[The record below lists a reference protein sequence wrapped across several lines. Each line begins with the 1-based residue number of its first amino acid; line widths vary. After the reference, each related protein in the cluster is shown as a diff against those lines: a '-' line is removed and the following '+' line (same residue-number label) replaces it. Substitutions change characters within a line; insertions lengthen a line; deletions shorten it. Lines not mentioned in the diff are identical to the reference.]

1 MTLDQLR
8 IFVTVAE
15 CEHLT
20 RAAADLRLAP
30 SAVSA
35 AIRALETRHG
45 VALFDR
51 VARRIVLTE
60 IGRSFLDE
68 ARAVLARAS
77 AAEARLGDLAGRVG
91 GILRIEASLTIAAYW
106 LPARLVTFRRA
117 HPDVEI
123 DLSVANSAHVARSVT
138 EGTAEIGFVE
148 GMVEGASLTVRTIA
162 RDHLMI
168 VAAPAFASGIGR
180 PLANEDLMG
189 FDWVL
194 REKGSGTRSEFEAEL
209 RRRGHD
215 PRALRVN
222 LELPSNEAVLAAV
235 GAGGGVSALSAS
247 VATCGITSGG
257 LTALDRD
264 FLERP
269 FQLLCHA
276 GRAPTRAA
284 AAFVAFLSNSPATG
298 GDRSPSK
305 APTAPSS
312 SGELP

>member
-35 AIRALETRHG
+35 AIRALEARHG
-45 VALFDR
+45 VVLFDR

-68 ARAVLARAS
+68 ARAVLARAA

-91 GILRIEASLTIAAYW
+91 GVLRIEASLTIAAYW
-106 LPARLVTFRRA
+106 LPSRLVAFRRA
-117 HPDVEI
+117 HPDVTI
-123 DLSVANSAHVARSVT
+123 DLTVANTAHVARSVT
-138 EGTAEIGFVE
+138 EGAAEIGLVE

-168 VAAPAFASGIGR
+168 VAAPAFAAAIGR
-180 PLANEDLMG
+180 PLGNDDLMG

-209 RRRGHD
+209 RRRGCD

-235 GAGGGVSALSAS
+235 GAGGGVTALSAS
-247 VATCGITSGG
+247 VATCGITNGV
-257 LTALDRD
+257 LAALDRD

-284 AAFVAFLSNSPATG
+284 AAFVAFLTSAPVTDAEVDQS
-298 GDRSPSK
+298 RSK
-305 APTAPSS
+305 A
-312 SGELP
+312 